1 MDSMRPTSA
10 PVAPALPVRSC
21 PGIMDAMYL
30 VILAG
35 GSGARQHPLTGA
47 GAMATFERNGDGRSV
62 LERTVAR
69 FGTLVD
75 PSDVVIVTDRR
86 NGQHARAQVPDA
98 LILPEPMHR
107 NTAASIALATVA
119 VGRPDDETMLVVTT
133 DHDVADAAALQ
144 AAIRAIEGDLS
155 EADPVVA
162 PPLLAFAVRPT
173 GPEVGSSH
181 LRPRTDGVLRAGDVR
196 LYPVDAYDPHPEA
209 SRARDLFDSGT
220 TYWTAGLFL
229 WRRGAIRAAIE
240 RYTPLLTLI
249 EPAYRSELA
258 LTAAYDR
265 LQPLSIDEAVLAG
278 AAHDG
283 TLVMA
288 PLEIGWR
295 PFEAP

>member
-1 MDSMRPTSA
+1 MD
-10 PVAPALPVRSC
+10 V
-21 PGIMDAMYL
+21 MYL

-35 GSGARQHPLTGA
+35 GNGARQQPMTGTR
-47 GAMATFERNGDGRSV
+47 AMATFERNGDGRSV
-62 LERTVAR
+62 LERTVDR
-69 FGTLVD
+69 FATLVD
-75 PSDVVIVTDRR
+75 PTDVVIVTDRR
-86 NGQHARAQVPDA
+86 NGQQARAQVPDA

-119 VGRPDDETMLVVTT
+119 VARPDDETMLVVTT
-133 DHDVADAAALQ
+133 DHEVADTAALQ
-144 AAIRAIEGDLS
+144 SAIRAIEGDLAR
-155 EADPVVA
+155 ADVLVA

-181 LRPRTDGVLRAGDVR
+181 LRPRAEGVLRAGDVR
-196 LYPVDAYDPHPEA
+196 LYPVDAYDPHPDA

-229 WRRGAIRAAIE
+229 WRRDAIRAAIE

-249 EPAYRSELA
+249 EPAFRSELA

-288 PLEIGWR
+288 PLEIGWQ